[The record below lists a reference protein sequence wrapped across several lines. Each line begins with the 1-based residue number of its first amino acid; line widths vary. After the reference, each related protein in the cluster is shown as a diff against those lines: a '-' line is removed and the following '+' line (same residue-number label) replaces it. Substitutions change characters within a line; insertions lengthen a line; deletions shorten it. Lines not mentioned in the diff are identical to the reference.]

1 MTDRIPISFD
11 EVIHETSEGID
22 NEGAF
27 LIDIAGIRY
36 WIPKSQSEI
45 TEPGII
51 EVEEWLAIE
60 KELI

>member
-1 MTDRIPISFD
+1 MSKRIPIDFD
-11 EVIHETSEGID
+11 EVINETHLALLIQIEGQ
-22 NEGAF
+22 
-27 LIDIAGIRY
+27 RY
-36 WIPKSQSEI
+36 WVPKSQSEI